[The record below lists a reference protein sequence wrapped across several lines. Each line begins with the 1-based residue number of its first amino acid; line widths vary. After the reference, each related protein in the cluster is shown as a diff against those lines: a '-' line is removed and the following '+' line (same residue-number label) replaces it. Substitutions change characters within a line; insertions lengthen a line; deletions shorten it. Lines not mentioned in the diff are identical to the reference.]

1 MASVIPFDEIGARYD
16 EAFTDRAAQLA
27 HGQRL
32 IDLLPRGA
40 RVLDH
45 GCGSGEP
52 TARQLADAGLEVV
65 GVDESAVMLELAAAR
80 VPQATFTRRDL
91 RDLDTDLGGFDA
103 VASFFALLMLPR
115 ADIPDVLRG
124 LGARLNPG
132 GLLMLGMVAGDLD
145 AVEIPFLGVSI
156 AVSAYQSDELAGVV
170 AGAGF
175 TVETVDE
182 SEVAAEAGR
191 VETQQFVLARWRNQ
205 P

>member
-1 MASVIPFDEIGARYD
+1 MTSVIPFDEIGARYD

-45 GCGSGEP
+45 GCGSGVP
-52 TARQLADAGLEVV
+52 TARQLADAELDVV

-91 RDLDTDLGGFDA
+91 RDLGADLGSFDA
-103 VASFFALLMLPR
+103 IASFFALLMLPR
-115 ADIPDVLRG
+115 AEIPDVLRG

-132 GLLMLGMVAGDLD
+132 GLLVLGMVAGDLD

-156 AVSAYQSDELAGVV
+156 AVSAYPSDELASVV

-182 SEVAAEAGR
+182 IEVAAGAGR
-191 VETQQFVLARWRNQ
+191 VETQQFVLARWR
-205 P
+205 